1 MDEAERKHM
10 SLARKIAWSAAGGIA
25 LFIVIGLTL
34 PSTPHVERQIQIQA
48 PPATVF
54 ALVNDFRQIN
64 KWSPWLDTDPNAL
77 YTISGPARG
86 VGATLTWDG
95 QIVGQGSQVIVESEP
110 SYRIVS
116 KLDLD
121 SPGRTT
127 GTFEFLPSE
136 NGTHV
141 TWSFDSDFGMNL
153 IGRYFGLMLD
163 GIVGPDYEK
172 GLQNL
177 KTMAEHLPQADFS
190 DVEIEQQS
198 VEAMDIAYLPTRS
211 EPKAAAISEA
221 LGDAY
226 FELLNFIDKHNLQEA
241 GAPMSISGSFDG
253 SELLFDAAI
262 PVRGA
267 IDKVGESTKGI
278 KLGQS
283 YSGHVIRVKH
293 VGTYRSLGRTHDK
306 IAAYLAALGIQR
318 NGNPWESY
326 VSDPT
331 RVATEDLV
339 TYVYYPIVGE

>member
-1 MDEAERKHM
+1 M
-10 SLARKIAWSAAGGIA
+10 SLARKIAYAAASGLA
-25 LFIVIGLTL
+25 LLLVVGLML
-34 PSTPHVERQIQIQA
+34 PATPYVERQIQILA

-54 ALVNDFRQIN
+54 ALVNDFHQIN

-77 YTISGPARG
+77 YTISGPKRG

-95 QIVGQGSQVIVESEP
+95 HTVGQGSQVIIESE
-110 SYRIVS
+110 SFYRIVS
-116 KLDLD
+116 KLDLG
-121 SPGRTT
+121 SPGQST
-127 GTFEFLPSE
+127 GTFEFLQTE
-136 NGTHV
+136 KGTHV
-141 TWSFDSDFGMNL
+141 TWTFESNFGLNL
-153 IGRYFGLMLD
+153 VGRYFGLMLD

-190 DVEIEQQS
+190 DVEIEHQT

-226 FELLNFIDKHNLQEA
+226 FELLNFMDRHKLQEA

-253 SELLFDAAI
+253 SVLLFDAAI
-262 PVRGA
+262 PIRGPIKDLEKNSNGVRIGR
-267 IDKVGESTKGI
+267 
-278 KLGQS
+278 S
-283 YSGHVIRVKH
+283 YEGPVIRVKH
-293 VGTYRSLGRTHDK
+293 VGAYRSLGSTHDK

-331 RVATEDLV
+331 RVPAEELL